1 MSEVHTKTK
10 SPRAGQI
17 LDAARALFA
26 EAGYEA
32 TSIAGIAKIVG
43 VADGAIYRHFA
54 SKREI
59 LHQVILGFYEP
70 LVDSATD
77 ALHDISD
84 PHDRLRVLVRRNLTA
99 FAQDPLVCRLI
110 IAEARVLDGYYES
123 EVADL
128 SRRYT
133 ALAVDAVQE
142 GIDTGLFR
150 GDIDAASVRDVLFG
164 AMEHMSWAALT
175 GRGPLDIDKSTA
187 TIMSLVIDGI
197 SNKKRPTDADAAR
210 ASTVLGGQL
219 DRLESLI
226 DRIES
231 GKFKASSAGTS
242 Q

>member
-1 MSEVHTKTK
+1 MRGSHVSDVHTKYRST
-10 SPRAGQI
+10 RAGQI

-70 LVDSATD
+70 LVDSA
-77 ALHDISD
+77 ALALRDISD
-84 PHDRLRVLVRRNLTA
+84 PRDRLQVLVRRNLAA
-99 FAQDPLVCRLI
+99 FAEDPLVCRLI

-133 ALAVDAVQE
+133 SLAVDAVQE

-175 GRGPLDIDKSTA
+175 GRSPLDIDTSTA
-187 TIMSLVIDGI
+187 TIMAIVINGI
-197 SNKKRPTDADAAR
+197 SNEKLTTDADGSSTAAKLC
-210 ASTVLGGQL
+210 SQL

-226 DRIES
+226 DRVES
-231 GKFKASSAGTS
+231 GETTR
-242 Q
+242 